1 MEKTSKLE
9 QKLVYKR
16 VFKFYVIPLISV
28 VGFIGIIVFLV
39 IPKVSEIFKDLDNIS
54 TLSASAESK
63 NNEIKTLDTLN
74 QNSNLT
80 LAQLNIID
88 QTAPTGSTEVV
99 TFRDKITDL
108 INNNSLT
115 IVTQR
120 LSESD
125 INSNSQNIN
134 HLGLSLL
141 EIPFFFEINGTYQNT
156 LAFIEDLSSIDD
168 FIIVREMDL
177 TGSSVNNIQVTTLRL
192 RIDKYQFSIADE
204 SLLKAQYLEVPV
216 DSKINDVVL
225 KYIESKIL

>member
-1 MEKTSKLE
+1 VEKTSKLE